1 MNAAFGGPI
10 EWAERGWVPDALV
23 RAGIRG
29 LLAAHLKRLYAV
41 PAPERAERQRRL
53 RATLASGPVT
63 VHAADA
69 NRQHYEVPAEF
80 FRLVLG
86 PRLKY
91 SACSWPAGVTT
102 LEAAEA
108 AALALACE
116 RAGLADGMHV
126 LDLGCGWGSL
136 SLWIAEHYPNCRVT
150 ALSNSAGQRR
160 HIEGECA
167 RRGFMN
173 VRVLTA
179 DVATFDTP
187 ERFDRVMS
195 VEMLEHVRNHGALF
209 ARLARWL
216 RPGGRCFVHVFA
228 HREQAY
234 LYETEGEE
242 AWMARHFFT
251 GGMMPSERWL
261 AGASEALVETGR
273 WRENGR
279 DYARTLEA
287 WLARLDERAD
297 EARAVLARAGEPDP
311 ARQLRRWR
319 IFLMA
324 CAELFAWRGGEEW
337 FVSHTTFAP
346 AAH

>member
-1 MNAAFGGPI
+1 MSPAFGGPI
-10 EWAERGWVPDALV
+10 GWAERGWLPDAVV

-29 LLAAHLKRLYAV
+29 LLGAHLRRLYADSA
-41 PAPERAERQRRL
+41 PARDAAQQRL
-53 RATLASGPVT
+53 RETLAAGPVT
-63 VHAADA
+63 VHAAAA
-69 NRQHYEVPAEF
+69 NQQHYEVPAEF
-80 FRLVLG
+80 FRLMLG

-91 SACSWPAGVTT
+91 SACAWPAGVAT
-102 LEAAEA
+102 LAAAED
-108 AALALACE
+108 AALARACE
-116 RAGLADGMHV
+116 RAGLADGMDV

-136 SLWIAEHYPNCRVT
+136 TLWIAEHHPRCRVT

-160 HIEGECA
+160 HIEAECA
-167 RRGFMN
+167 RRGLGN

-179 DVATFDTP
+179 DVAAFDSA
-187 ERFDRVMS
+187 ERFDRVLS
-195 VEMLEHVRNHGALF
+195 IEMLEHVRNHRVLL
-209 ARLARWL
+209 ARVARWL
-216 RPGGRCFVHVFA
+216 RPGGRLFVHVFA
-228 HREQAY
+228 HRELAY

-242 AWMARHFFT
+242 SWMARHFFT

-261 AGASEALVETGR
+261 AAAGDALVETGR

-337 FVSHTTFAP
+337 FVSHATFTP
-346 AAH
+346 AAR